1 MKFLFSILAA
11 LTLTFSALAQTPK
24 DVTYVFTEASDLNL
38 IGKIHENT
46 PNPYHRVDT
55 VKYKGFT
62 KGENRQV
69 RSAAGLAVLFKTNS
83 TTISVKTTFGWEYQA
98 NNTMPLAYRGY
109 DLYIK
114 ENGKWIYAASGAPK
128 HGAPA
133 GKNVVLI
140 RNMDGK
146 EKECMLYLP
155 IYSELYSVQ
164 VGVQEG
170 SYLKSLESP
179 FKHRI
184 GIFGSS
190 FTHGISTSRAGMS
203 YPMQLMRSTGLQFLS
218 LGCSG
223 NCKMQPYFAEVL
235 CDANVD
241 ALVFDAF
248 SNPRVPMIEERLFPF
263 IEKIQSAHPD
273 IPLIFQQTIYRE
285 KRNFDTKEEAK
296 ETAKQETAAK
306 LMAEACK
313 KYKNVYFIQTNAS
326 MPSHETSVDGI
337 HPDDYGYTLW
347 AKSIEKPLLEILKKY
362 GIEGPA
368 NPELSPRFK
377 WTEASDLTLCGK
389 LMTDTPNPYHRVDTV
404 KFKGFTKKE
413 NFQVRMSSG
422 ISVAFKTNSTSIRV
436 LTEYGQASFPTNGN
450 GYSSRGYDLYIKKDG
465 QWVYA
470 ESGVANDLNKRFT
483 LIKNMDNSEKE
494 CLLYLPLYSEVKSV
508 KIGIDK
514 DADIEALPNPFRH
527 RIGIFGSS
535 FTHGSSTSRSGMT
548 YPAIFSRRTGV
559 QLLSLGCSGNCKL
572 QDYFCDVLCAADVD
586 AFIFDSFSNPTEE
599 QIKERLF
606 PFIEKLQKA
615 HPGKPLIFQATIR
628 RESRN
633 FNVASEQEEQSRM
646 DLVEQMM
653 KEACNKYPN
662 VHFIHPNATADDNN
676 ASVDATHPDN
686 YGYNLWARSIE
697 KPVMKILKKYG
708 IK

>member
-1 MKFLFSILAA
+1 MRFLFSILAA
-11 LTLTFSALAQTPK
+11 LTLTISAIAQTPK

-140 RNMDGK
+140 KNMDGK

-164 VGVQEG
+164 IGVQDG
-170 SYLKSLESP
+170 SYIESIESP

-223 NCKMQPYFAEVL
+223 NCKMQPYFADVL

-248 SNPRVPMIEERLFPF
+248 SNPGASMIKERLFPF
-263 IEKIQSAHPD
+263 IERIQSAHPD

-285 KRNFDTKEEAK
+285 RRNFNTKEEAK
-296 ETAKQETAAK
+296 EKAKQRTAAK

-326 MPSHETSVDGI
+326 HSHETSVDGI
-337 HPDDYGYTLW
+337 HPNDYGYTLW
-347 AKSIEKPLLEILKKY
+347 AKSIEKPLLEILKQY

-368 NPELSPRFK
+368 NPELSHKFK

-514 DADIEALPNPFRH
+514 DANIEALPNPFRH
-527 RIGIFGSS
+527 RIGVFGSS

-615 HPGKPLIFQATIR
+615 HPGKPLIFQQTIR

-633 FNVASEQEEQSRM
+633 FNLKSEREEQSRM
-646 DLVEQMM
+646 DLVEEMM
-653 KEACNKYPN
+653 KEACKKYPD
-662 VHFIHPNATADDNN
+662 VYFIHPNATADDNN

>member
-1 MKFLFSILAA
+1 MKFLFSILTA

-164 VGVQEG
+164 IGVQDG
-170 SYLKSLESP
+170 SYIESLESP

-248 SNPRVPMIEERLFPF
+248 SNPRASMIKERLFPF

-296 ETAKQETAAK
+296 EKAKQETAAK

-483 LIKNMDNSEKE
+483 LIRNMDNSEKE

-646 DLVEQMM
+646 DLVEKMM
-653 KEACNKYPN
+653 KEACKKYPD
-662 VHFIHPNATADDNN
+662 VYFIHPNATADDNN